1 MPGPSADVSPHHIA
15 QLMVYNGVL
24 LGCSGTCH
32 CYRSLA
38 GTCHCCRSRP
48 ALDRFAET
56 RAHASNSQQQAA
68 DKRQKRKCWEQKSK
82 APRRLTFAT
91 ATAVVPVLATATA
104 ALPVL
109 ATAAAA
115 VPALY
120 RVGEHVHRCPAVG
133 HTQQTDIYIYIYIYI
148 YFSNTY
154 TYTSVSACTFGDGAR
169 RIMPPPYSKLN
180 ASNLRACNRP
190 HCLVVR
196 TSCRGRDNPGSTP
209 GVVNVACP
217 LC

>member
-1 MPGPSADVSPHHIA
+1 MSVPGCPTTTGALRIDIAHPLQTREVMISNRFLLVCSCPFPSADVSPHHIA
-15 QLMVYNGVL
+15 QLMVSNGVL

-133 HTQQTDIYIYIYIYI
+133 HTQQTNLYIYIYIYI
-148 YFSNTY
+148 YCFFKY
-154 TYTSVSACTFGDGAR
+154 IYIHKCQCVYIWR
-169 RIMPPPYSKLN
+169 RRASHHAPPPDIQS
-180 ASNLRACNRP
+180 
-190 HCLVVR
+190 
-196 TSCRGRDNPGSTP
+196 
-209 GVVNVACP
+209 
-217 LC
+217 